1 MSHILHFCIYSMHA
15 FFHRVMSSSVL
26 PAVGSSGVPLTRPTA
41 VRPGNVRGSL
51 PGSRT
56 DLQASPGGRYLR
68 PSDTKRQH
76 TRALGKAGQDHR
88 GVIHLDPASY
98 RHSRSHNM
106 CVQLLEDGYHESFVE
121 LFQLFQM
128 QRRRREEAEPGSV
141 MASEPLVEED
151 SLKLDQLRSYLT
163 SAEASQRIGEQ

>member
-1 MSHILHFCIYSMHA
+1 MRH
-15 FFHRVMSSSVL
+15 
-26 PAVGSSGVPLTRPTA
+26 
-41 VRPGNVRGSL
+41 
-51 PGSRT
+51 
-56 DLQASPGGRYLR
+56 
-68 PSDTKRQH
+68 SDAKRQQP
-76 TRALGKAGQDHR
+76 RALAKAGQDHR

-128 QRRRREEAEPGSV
+128 QRRRREGAEPGSA

-163 SAEASQRIGEQ
+163 SAEASQRIGE